1 MVHAVLSICFC
12 EGSLSYC
19 ITVTKGAPCGLRIA
33 LFPGG
38 NTLALS
44 TKKKRKNKNKSQI
57 TPISKGMGLSTRRS
71 GGGGAAQG
79 HPNQS
84 SGARSTTAT
93 PGAIIMC
100 CLPQSITRL
109 ARLVN
114 IVSIRTAD
122 DCVALMRPMHIRSEE
137 CASRVCWSPD
147 RNRMRATSH
156 KQPCKRYSSICAI
169 LMSDSYLASRLGGLY
184 HEAGKCFVR
193 NRGSSLPSFLVVQRQ
208 VTKMFYVT
216 KDAVVGRQTQAGHRA
231 GNHQTHTHRRVTS
244 APKRRPTTPHNG
256 DQLNTPTHATT
267 INPPTR
273 ALYMYQDR
281 TITPLH
287 NTGHKGGARRQ
298 AKPQLRPK

>member
-1 MVHAVLSICFC
+1 
-12 EGSLSYC
+12 
-19 ITVTKGAPCGLRIA
+19 
-33 LFPGG
+33 
-38 NTLALS
+38 
-44 TKKKRKNKNKSQI
+44 
-57 TPISKGMGLSTRRS
+57 MGLSTRRS
-71 GGGGAAQG
+71 DGGGAAQG

-84 SGARSTTAT
+84 SCARSTTAT

-114 IVSIRTAD
+114 IVLIRTAD

-137 CASRVCWSPD
+137 FASRAHVCTCLLVT
-147 RNRMRATSH
+147 RSH

-231 GNHQTHTHRRVTS
+231 GNHQTHTHRRVAS
-244 APKRRPTTPHNG
+244 AHQRRPTTPHNG
-256 DQLNTPTHATT
+256 NQLNTPTRATT
-267 INPPTR
+267 CNPPTKILILF
-273 ALYMYQDR
+273 LYREHLDSVPGVMIKTLRSYTQQDTQKWVHWR
-281 TITPLH
+281 FWASHRSYSL
-287 NTGHKGGARRQ
+287 
-298 AKPQLRPK
+298 